1 MTTMKHAW
9 ILLLSAASAAPLHA
23 QNPIWVTSGASSGSG
38 TLRAAILGLNPSTSA
53 LQEIRFA
60 IPTTPS
66 NPIAEVVLTEPL
78 PPINGT
84 NVLINGDRDAD
95 YVVVD
100 GNGRQI
106 FTVEENAT
114 TTALEIRDLTL
125 RGGAVVNN
133 GGCVRVRR
141 AATATTLRRVVADQ
155 CKAYLSV
162 TTNPVVRGGAVVNNG
177 GCVRIRRA
185 ATATTLRRIVADQCK
200 AYLSVTT
207 NPVVRGGAVY
217 TKGALTIED
226 SSFTGNR
233 ILSMSANEAS
243 SDASGGALFAEGNQP
258 VTIARSLFRDNRIHL
273 GNQLPSFCRS
283 GSGGAIGLALT
294 NALAQIADT
303 SFVDNATACR
313 NPTVTYDIDGTGD
326 GGAIA
331 VYGQGGETRLDANYF
346 HGNIGSRGGAV
357 GFLQPL
363 GMLATLTNNT
373 FHENTS
379 NQAGGGA
386 ALINCCSLAM
396 TNNTFSG
403 NVARSPGLANQLQAS
418 SNVLALY
425 NNIFSGANTN
435 RDCIISTAQQNSGH
449 NLYAN
454 SLVALRA
461 DNDACWT
468 SGDGTSQVVGAMPWL
483 QAPRMTGGYVP
494 TMMYT
499 NGSLPVDRG
508 DDAHC
513 AARDARGVP
522 RPLDGDIDG
531 TSRCDIG
538 AVEHSFIDVIFR
550 SGFQG

>member
-1 MTTMKHAW
+1 MKHAW

-38 TLRAAILGLNPSTSA
+38 TLRAAILSLNPSTSA

-66 NPIAEVVLTEPL
+66 NPIAEVVLAEPL

-84 NVLINGDRDAD
+84 NVLINGDRGAD

-125 RGGAVVNN
+125 
-133 GGCVRVRR
+133 
-141 AATATTLRRVVADQ
+141 
-155 CKAYLSV
+155 
-162 TTNPVVRGGAVVNNG
+162 RGGAVVNNG

-226 SSFTGNR
+226 SRFTGNR

-243 SDASGGALFAEGNQP
+243 SDASGGALFAEGSQP
-258 VTIARSLFRDNRIHL
+258 VTIARSLFRDNRIYL

-425 NNIFSGANTN
+425 NNIFNGANTN
-435 RDCIISTAQQNSGH
+435 RDCIVSTAQQNSGH

-454 SLVALRA
+454 
-461 DNDACWT
+461 DACWT
-468 SGDGTSQVVGAMPWL
+468 SGDGTSQIVGAMPWL

-531 TSRCDIG
+531 TSHCDIG